1 LNLGSKKN
9 KYITIIPTFI
19 QDRTINLLLLIKVY
33 LLNNKMFDRL
43 QIHIRIMLDLL
54 NLQLKLQIFEID
66 IIITELLMLS
76 GF

>member
-1 LNLGSKKN
+1 
-9 KYITIIPTFI
+9 
-19 QDRTINLLLLIKVY
+19 LLIKVY